1 MLEKQATISDLNS
14 EKEMRDKEL
23 NKLRIRINTMTANAD
38 MLQKQLDYKS
48 QEIMM
53 IKREMNAKIQ

>member
-1 MLEKQATISDLNS
+1 MLEKQATISDLNF